1 MTTDGE
7 RGNKEMGLP
16 MSDSGPKGQRGLV
29 LFVGRDIFLGT
40 MVSQAVQ
47 KAGFS
52 SKAVT
57 SAQVYNT
64 VSEDLSVR
72 AVVADLKEAKEYLSE
87 IVEAGSAGSHPKL
100 IAITFHTDLESKRQ
114 AQKAGFEHVIHRSQ
128 IASHLPQIL
137 VEKKL

>member
-1 MTTDGE
+1 MSEGGTKGE
-7 RGNKEMGLP
+7 
-16 MSDSGPKGQRGLV
+16 KGVV

-52 SKAVT
+52 SRSVT
-57 SAQVYNT
+57 PAKVYNT

-87 IVEAGSAGSHPKL
+87 IVEAGATGSHPKL
-100 IAITFHTDLESKRQ
+100 IGITFHTDLESKRQ

-137 VEKKL
+137 VEKKP